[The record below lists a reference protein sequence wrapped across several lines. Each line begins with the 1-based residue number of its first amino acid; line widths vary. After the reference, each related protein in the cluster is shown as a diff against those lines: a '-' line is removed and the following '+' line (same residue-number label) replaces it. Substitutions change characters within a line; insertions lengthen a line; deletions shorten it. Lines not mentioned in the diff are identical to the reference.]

1 MKIHYFG
8 ADYPPTGGGISTYSF
23 EWIEA
28 VSKQDQIESIK
39 VLIFDNK
46 NPREESL
53 GEKVRVKTVS
63 GINFLY
69 VGLKVF
75 QRFWSMGDFDIF
87 HSFNLFP
94 VGFWV
99 VFWGKVFRKKTIVSF
114 YGTDANDTSGS
125 FKTFFLKKYTFKN
138 ASSMITIS
146 EYTKQAT
153 LMKYGLNEKSIK
165 VIYPVVPS
173 SLLYQNQGDDQE
185 IRKTY
190 NLSDSDFV
198 IVSVCRLVKR
208 KGVEFLIQAISKIK
222 DQNIHLFVIGNGK
235 EKDGLVKL
243 VSDLGLEKTVH
254 ILGKVKDI
262 VPFYKIANV
271 STLVSYTLPDDGDF
285 EGLGLV
291 LLEAQSYGVPVIGSR
306 SGGIPEAFEDKVTG
320 IVVEPRN
327 VDEIANAIL
336 KMKNDREYTKLLAKN
351 TKVFLES
358 RFGVKN
364 TVIRYIELCSS
375 L

>member
-28 VSKQDQIESIK
+28 VSRQDQVEGIK

-46 NPREESL
+46 NPREEIL
-53 GEKVRVKTVS
+53 GEKIKIKTVS
-63 GINFLY
+63 GINFFY

-99 VFWGKVFRKKTIVSF
+99 VFWGKVFRKKTMVSF

-138 ASSMITIS
+138 TSSMITIS

-153 LMKYGLNEKSIK
+153 LKKYGLNEEYIK

-185 IRKTY
+185 IRKMY
-190 NLSDSDFV
+190 NLTKDDFA

-208 KGVEFLIQAISKIK
+208 KGVEFLVRALAQIK
-222 DQNIHLFVIGNGK
+222 DPNIHLFIIGNGK
-235 EKDGLVKL
+235 EKENLVKL
-243 VSDLGLEKTVH
+243 VSDFGLEKTVH
-254 ILGKVKDI
+254 ILGKVQDI
-262 VPFYKIANV
+262 IPFYKVADV
-271 STLVSYTLPDDGDF
+271 STLVSYTIDDEGDF

-306 SGGIPEAFEDKVTG
+306 SGGIPEAFEDGVTG

-327 VDEIANAIL
+327 IDDIAYAVL
-336 KMKNDREYTKLLAKN
+336 KMKNDREYTKSLSKN
-351 TKVFLES
+351 TKIFLES
-358 RFGVKN
+358 RFGIKN
-364 TVIRYIELCSS
+364 TILRYIELCSS